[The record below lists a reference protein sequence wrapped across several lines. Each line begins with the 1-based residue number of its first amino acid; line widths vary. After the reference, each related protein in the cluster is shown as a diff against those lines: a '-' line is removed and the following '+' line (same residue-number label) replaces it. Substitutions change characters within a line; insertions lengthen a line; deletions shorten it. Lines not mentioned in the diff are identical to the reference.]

1 MELERNRLYS
11 LADVAEMT
19 GLKLSNLR
27 IWVNHGGI
35 QAQKVG
41 RQWYLNYT
49 QVRELLGET
58 EREQVLENIDLT
70 EIECRITTL
79 IERVTGKLLDD
90 EDRDELLDILESYM
104 EIALTGKTEPPGFLD
119 PDD

>member
-1 MELERNRLYS
+1 MELEKNRLYS

-27 IWVNHGGI
+27 IWANNGEI

-41 RQWYLNYT
+41 RAWYLSSKQIKT
-49 QVRELLGET
+49 LLGES

-70 EIECRITTL
+70 DIECRITDL
-79 IERVTGKLLDD
+79 IQKITGRQLEDD
-90 EDRDELLDILESYM
+90 DRDELLDILETYM
-104 EIALTGKTEPPGFLD
+104 QIALTGANVPVLD
-119 PDD
+119 D